1 MRIAA
6 RVRTPRGGAVV
17 RAVKPRGSGRVWPA
31 PFTAAALGRVWPAPF
46 TAAALGRGGPFF
58 SQLHDRTTYPRGGG
72 NPALAA
78 SQPASTWSIAA
89 SPTAVRGHAPAATIQ
104 FRHRHR
110 EPVGRHRLQSGGTS
124 RRDRTARRTARASKP
139 PSNPPSTPSLT
150 PPTRSHSSPS
160 SCTAGQASTRAPN
173 SSAVRAPRARNRKLT
188 RIPQLPSPLQLGQQL
203 VLVRRPA
210 GVPDAGQ
217 AGRVEARELGE
228 SGRRCASRRPAGR
241 RIERHQVL
249 GGVDQLAVQ
258 RPVVVAA
265 DPTWR
270 ATCYATSCSTS
281 RRM

>member
-31 PFTAAALGRVWPAPF
+31 PFTAAALGR
-46 TAAALGRGGPFF
+46 GGPFLA
-58 SQLHDRTTYPRGGG
+58 SCTIGLLIRGAAGIPRWPPR
-72 NPALAA
+72 NRPA
-78 SQPASTWSIAA
+78 PGR
-89 SPTAVRGHAPAATIQ
+89 SP
-104 FRHRHR
+104 
-110 EPVGRHRLQSGGTS
+110 
-124 RRDRTARRTARASKP
+124 RRRPRAWPRASRDDSIPTPPSLNRSAAIVCNPWNVPPRPNGSAYGSRIQP

-188 RIPQLPSPLQLGQQL
+188 RIRNSP
-203 VLVRRPA
+203 RRFNSASSSYWSGAPA

-217 AGRVEARELGE
+217 AGRVEARVLGE